1 MTSTVD
7 SVLHAP
13 AGTSPVAA
21 ARASTSSTV
30 PAVAVLVLCVVWIL
44 ATLVGHDPWKPD
56 EAYSF
61 GLVLDFLRR
70 HDWVVPMLAGE
81 PFLEKPPLF
90 FITAGAFASALQDLM
105 PLHDAARLA
114 SGFYLAVALLFLA
127 LSARS
132 LYRGRHAT
140 TAVLLLLGCLGI
152 VVHAHQLVT
161 DVALFAGIS
170 IGIFGLARAR
180 GHPIGGGI
188 ALGAGTAVAFLSK
201 GLLGPGILGVS
212 ALALLMFRDWRTASF
227 FRSLVVAAI
236 VALPG
241 AVAWMT
247 ALYLRS
253 PDLFATWLVT
263 NNFGRFLGFAELGP
277 QQPHFFYA
285 YTLLWFAFP
294 ALPLALWA
302 LWDAW
307 RDGPA
312 GWRDDG
318 IRLPLVLIV
327 VTAVLL
333 GAAHDAREL
342 YLMPILL
349 PLVLLAMARLDRLP
363 RAAGPALAW
372 LGNGAFGAL
381 ALVLWLAWLALITGT
396 PALLSQALAAY
407 QPGFVAHFDGAAF
420 AAALLATIAW
430 TFFVAQ
436 PARGFPRGIA
446 QWTAGLTLCLGL
458 VGLLY
463 LPYLDAGKSY
473 RGMIQSI
480 LGAVDGGGCIESR
493 AIGEPQRALLDY
505 FGHVKTVR
513 QELGSGAYCDFL
525 LVQGSRAAGAPAR
538 APGWTPVW
546 EGARAGDDKE
556 LYRLYVRR
564 AAQRSGIPR

>member
-1 MTSTVD
+1 MTVD

-13 AGTSPVAA
+13 AGAPLAA
-21 ARASTSSTV
+21 AVRAETPSVV
-30 PAVAVLVLCVVWIL
+30 PPVAVLILCVVWIL

-61 GLVLDFLRR
+61 GLVLDFLQR

-81 PFLEKPPLF
+81 PFVEKPPLF
-90 FITAGAFASALQDLM
+90 FITAGAFASALQGLM
-105 PLHDAARLA
+105 PLHDGARLA
-114 SGFYLAVALLFLA
+114 SGFYLAVALVFLA

-132 LYRGRHAT
+132 LYRGRHAA

-152 VVHAHQLVT
+152 VVHAHQLLT

-170 IGIFGLARAR
+170 IGLFGLASAR
-180 GHPIGGGI
+180 RHPIVGGI
-188 ALGAGTAVAFLSK
+188 ARGAGAAVAFLSK
-201 GLLGPGILGVS
+201 GLIGPGILGVS
-212 ALALLMFRDWRTASF
+212 ALALLVFRAWRTPAF

-241 AVAWMT
+241 SVAWMT

-277 QQPHFFYA
+277 HQPHFFYA
-285 YTLLWFAFP
+285 YTLLWYAFP

-307 RDGPA
+307 QNGPA
-312 GWRDDG
+312 AWRDDG
-318 IRLPLVLIV
+318 IRLPLVLV
-327 VTAVLL
+327 AVMDVLL
-333 GAAHDAREL
+333 GVAADAREL
-342 YLMPILL
+342 YLMPMLL
-349 PLVLLAMARLDRLP
+349 PLVLLAMARVDRLP
-363 RAAGPALAW
+363 RRVGPALAW

-381 ALVLWLAWLALITGT
+381 ALALWLGWLALITGR
-396 PALLSQALAAY
+396 PALLSRALAAY

-420 AAALLATIAW
+420 SAAMLATLAW
-430 TFFVAQ
+430 SFFAAQ
-436 PARGFPRGIA
+436 AVRDASRGIA

-473 RGMIQSI
+473 RRMVQSM
-480 LGAVDGGGCIESR
+480 LGAVDGAGCIESR

-505 FGHVKTVR
+505 FGHLKTVR
-513 QELGSGAYCDFL
+513 QEISTGAKCDVL
-525 LVQGSRAAGAPAR
+525 LVQGSRASGAPAR
-538 APGWTPVW
+538 APGWTLVW

-564 AAQRSGIPR
+564 AAQRSGTPR